1 MKHDTVRSPCKK
13 THSNMTTSSE
23 DNGTTSLAYN
33 CPDSSWNERFT
44 NVMTL
49 DTKNRVALFAFNVIL
64 LFFTVF
70 LNLLSLL
77 TIRKSSQL
85 KNKLCYFVILLQSAV
100 DFVVGVF
107 TIPMSIFYL
116 ATPLLGIQNCLAIAL
131 MYILMLVIPSLA
143 PVTLSA
149 MTVERYIGVL
159 HPYFYHRNVTKRR
172 ILIYASVAGSLCVS
186 NIGLIFY
193 GPSMFGVSST
203 IIMVSFFLFIAYA
216 YTRIFLV
223 VRKLARAENRPADCN
238 QHDNQSGR
246 RRIFQEIKHAKS
258 CFIVVIWYG
267 VLLLP
272 ISLTPIFVDYAQ
284 VNRGVYIFWFL
295 TL

>member
-1 MKHDTVRSPCKK
+1 MKYDTVRSPCKK

-107 TIPMSIFYL
+107 TIPLSIFYL
-116 ATPLLGIQNCLAIAL
+116 ATPLLGIQNCFAIAL

-149 MTVERYIGVL
+149 MTIERYIGVL
-159 HPYFYHRNVTKRR
+159 HPYSYHRNVKKRR
-172 ILIYASVAGSLCVS
+172 ILIYAGVAG
-186 NIGLIFY
+186 
-193 GPSMFGVSST
+193 
-203 IIMVSFFLFIAYA
+203 
-216 YTRIFLV
+216 
-223 VRKLARAENRPADCN
+223 
-238 QHDNQSGR
+238 
-246 RRIFQEIKHAKS
+246 
-258 CFIVVIWYG
+258 
-267 VLLLP
+267 
-272 ISLTPIFVDYAQ
+272 
-284 VNRGVYIFWFL
+284 
-295 TL
+295 